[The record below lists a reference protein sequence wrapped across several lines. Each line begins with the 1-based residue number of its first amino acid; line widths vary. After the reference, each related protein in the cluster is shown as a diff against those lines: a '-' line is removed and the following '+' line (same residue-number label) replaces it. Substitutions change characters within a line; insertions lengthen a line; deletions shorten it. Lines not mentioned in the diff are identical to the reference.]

1 MAPRKESGTKPKVDL
16 EESSGMQSRKYLV
29 RIRTTTAEYEG
40 KFFSPYP
47 DKRLSEVL
55 TRMEQFINIKD
66 AKDMDTGDT
75 FPFMVI
81 SKTSIETIKVV
92 KEWT

>member
-1 MAPRKESGTKPKVDL
+1 MKPETVV
-16 EESSGMQSRKYLV
+16 ESSGSKSRKYLV
-29 RIRTTTAEYEG
+29 RIRTATAEYEG
-40 KFFSPYP
+40 MFFSPYP
-47 DKRLSEVL
+47 ERRLSEVL
-55 TRMEQFINIKD
+55 TRMEQFINLKD
-66 AKDMDTGDT
+66 AKDIDSGDA

>member
-1 MAPRKESGTKPKVDL
+1 MKPKVV
-16 EESSGMQSRKYLV
+16 EESSGSQSRKYLV
-29 RIRTTTAEYEG
+29 RIRTTHAEYEG
-40 KFFSPYP
+40 MFFSPYP
-47 DKRLSEVL
+47 EKRLSEVL

-66 AKDMDTGDT
+66 VKDVETGDA

-92 KEWT
+92 KEWI